1 MIYRIPYRLLPKNGL
16 VSSQYKNNSYV
27 MSDYKS
33 DFEYYENT
41 DIRQIE
47 VDEHHLIP
55 WCYFSSEG
63 VNYLIPRIIFSIQ
76 NNISDISINI
86 QDFINNLIYEDSLKN
101 SLMYLSYSELVT
113 LKDFFEWLLF
123 YSDAPENIF
132 GENTLINN
140 IEYIENLINAK
151 IL

>member
-1 MIYRIPYRLLPKNGL
+1 MIYQIPYRSLPKDGL
-16 VSSQYKNNSYV
+16 VSSQYKNNLYV

-41 DIRQIE
+41 DINQIQI
-47 VDEHHLIP
+47 DEYHLVP
-55 WCYFSSEG
+55 WCYFSPEG

-76 NNISDISINI
+76 NNIFDISINI
-86 QDFINNLIYEDSLKN
+86 QDFINNLIYEESLKDSLR
-101 SLMYLSYSELVT
+101 YLSHSELIT

-123 YSDAPENIF
+123 YSDRPEDIF
-132 GENTLINN
+132 GDNTLINN
-140 IEYIENLINAK
+140 IEYIENLINIK